1 MSKILNQ
8 KISEVEHHI
17 SGLKK
22 LAEKHFNKKKFE
34 PYKAVCDSILEH
46 EKKLAQLKK
55 ELGAETNLKVVML
68 CRTERFQLRRLKSY
82 AKAH

>member
-22 LAEKHFNKKKFE
+22 LAEKHFNKKNFK
-34 PYKAVCDSILEH
+34 PYRAVCDSILEH

-55 ELGAETNLKVVML
+55 ELGAETNLKVVQL
-68 CRTERFQLRRLKSY
+68 CRTAQFAIRSGFAQTAR
-82 AKAH
+82 